1 MVALDVNTLLL
12 LLCVLKSWSVSTR
25 MEPSG
30 SSPILSSS
38 VAANC
43 PPKMISRDIGKN
55 EEVSSTE
62 RSWKEQ
68 EILKSEVR
76 SAGKFVGSGLS
87 RDLVGLGGRAD

>member
-1 MVALDVNTLLL
+1 MVALDLNTLLL

-30 SSPILSSS
+30 SSPILPSS

-43 PPKMISRDIGKN
+43 HPKMISRDIGKN
-55 EEVSSTE
+55 EEVSSAE

-76 SAGKFVGSGLS
+76 STGKLVGSDLS
-87 RDLVGLGGRAD
+87 RDLVGL